1 MKKVLLGLV
10 LVLGTLVSNAQDY
23 KLQVTIGGISGITFG
38 GSLNAN
44 YGGWVDFGI
53 GGIQYLSGAVVSN
66 ENPSNYINGKSNS
79 YTAGSTYHNIGVFYN
94 ANKFDELKYNLI
106 MGGGVQSYTDITTD
120 GLKTGYY
127 PLVIVGTSFD
137 LGYSKQYTLKL
148 DASISKIT
156 SLNVGIGIK
165 L

>member
-1 MKKVLLGLV
+1 MKKLLVFSMV
-10 LVLGTLVSNAQDY
+10 LVSVISYGQDY
-23 KLQVTIGGISGITFG
+23 KLQVTIGGMSGVTFG
-38 GSLNAN
+38 GALNAN

-53 GGIQYLSGAVVSN
+53 GGVQYLYGAVVSN
-66 ENPSNYINGKSNS
+66 DNPSNYINGKSNS

-120 GLKTGYY
+120 GLKNGYY

-137 LGYSKQYTLKL
+137 LGYSKQYTLRL

-156 SLNVGIGIK
+156 SLNFGIGIK